1 MKKAEFE
8 SLGLTTEQYK
18 EMFDEEPII
27 EDEAQATE
35 AAVETPAEAVAETT
49 VEAPEMV
56 QEDAPKAEETVAAI
70 VPAEAKAEVVA
81 TGAAMSFANIKAAA
95 EFLAEQKGLKVSNTL
110 DGLYKTKRRG
120 TNKTHGYAVQYNDD
134 KSVVLTPIA

>member
-1 MKKAEFE
+1 MTKAEFE

-35 AAVETPAEAVAETT
+35 AAVETPAETT

-56 QEDAPKAEETVAAI
+56 QEEATKAEETVAAI

>member
-1 MKKAEFE
+1 MTKAEFE

-27 EDEAQATE
+27 EDEVQATE
-35 AAVETPAEAVAETT
+35 AAVETPAETT

-56 QEDAPKAEETVAAI
+56 QEEATKVEETVAAI

>member
-1 MKKAEFE
+1 MTKSEFE

-27 EDEAQATE
+27 EDDVQVATE
-35 AAVETPAEAVAETT
+35 STEPAKAEATVETPEVVQEEPAKAEAEAT
-49 VEAPEMV
+49 VE
-56 QEDAPKAEETVAAI
+56 AI

-95 EFLAEQKGLKVSNTL
+95 EYLAEKMGLKVSNTL

>member
-1 MKKAEFE
+1 
-8 SLGLTTEQYK
+8 TE
-18 EMFDEEPII
+18 
-27 EDEAQATE
+27 TV
-35 AAVETPAEAVAETT
+35 VETPAEATA
-49 VEAPEMV
+49 EAPEMV
-56 QEDAPKAEETVAAI
+56 QEEVTKAEETVAAI
-70 VPAEAKAEVVA
+70 VPTEAKAEVVA

>member
-1 MKKAEFE
+1 MTKAEFE

-35 AAVETPAEAVAETT
+35 AAVETPAETT

-56 QEDAPKAEETVAAI
+56 QEEATKVEETVAAI

>member
-1 MKKAEFE
+1 MTKSEFA

-27 EDEAQATE
+27 EDDVQ
-35 AAVETPAEAVAETT
+35 ETTDPVKAETT
-49 VEAPEMV
+49 VEAPEVV
-56 QEDAPKAEETVAAI
+56 QEEPAKSEAEATVEAI
-70 VPAEAKAEVVA
+70 VPAEVKAEVVA

-95 EFLAEQKGLKVSNTL
+95 EYLAEKMGLKVSNTL

>member
-1 MKKAEFE
+1 MTKAEFE

-35 AAVETPAEAVAETT
+35 AVAETSVEAT

-56 QEDAPKAEETVAAI
+56 QEETTKAEATVAAI
-70 VPAEAKAEVVA
+70 GPAEAKAEVVA

>member
-1 MKKAEFE
+1 MTKAEFE

-35 AAVETPAEAVAETT
+35 AAVETPAETVAETT

-56 QEDAPKAEETVAAI
+56 QEDATKAEETVAAI

>member
-1 MKKAEFE
+1 MTKAEFE

-27 EDEAQATE
+27 EDEVQSTE
-35 AAVETPAEAVAETT
+35 AAVETPAETT
-49 VEAPEMV
+49 VEAPEMA
-56 QEDAPKAEETVAAI
+56 QEDVTKAEETVAAI

>member
-1 MKKAEFE
+1 MTKAEFE

-27 EDEAQATE
+27 EDEVQFTE
-35 AAVETPAEAVAETT
+35 AAAETPAEAT
-49 VEAPEMV
+49 VEAPEMA
-56 QEDAPKAEETVAAI
+56 QEDVTKAEETVAAI